1 MGTHSLKTHTTMVAT
16 QVLISLCVGGLAA
29 AAPQQLIRAAPAT
42 STQST
47 WEQGLVTNVVASLQP
62 SIAAAVAEALR
73 GLGSSG
79 ASSGSARTSA
89 TYSTGSSATG
99 SLSTS
104 RQGASASGVSIG
116 ASASPVDAATGR
128 AVYSYQYQIA
138 DDLEQTYITQNEA
151 RDGDEVTGTYSYV
164 DANGDL
170 VTVNYQAGPTGY
182 TQTLEKQVGA
192 VEVRARPVRPATS
205 VVENTSAVAVAPT
218 RSVNTNQFGVR
229 RTTGGSTTS
238 TTSSS
243 TSSTSS
249 NSNSQSF
256 SDSDLIGQILS
267 VLQPQISAAVN
278 TAIASQ

>member
-16 QVLISLCVGGLAA
+16 QVLISLCVAGLAG

-42 STQST
+42 SASGVSQ
-47 WEQGLVTNVVASLQP
+47 QGLVTNVVASLQP

-79 ASSGSARTSA
+79 ASSGSTRTSA

-104 RQGASASGVSIG
+104 QQGASASGVSIG
-116 ASASPVDAATGR
+116 ASSASPVDAATGR

-243 TSSTSS
+243 TSS